1 MFGFFKK
8 RRINRI
14 IKYTDAAWEY
24 MQEKYIQPIKVTDK
38 PEAEKHTP
46 PDTKPKIKPPT
57 NTTPGSGVRYSIS
70 GAHIDDIL
78 GEKHRVEEKT
88 SRETIPGSKP
98 GGGVRYS
105 RSGTRLSEIESNKR
119 HDELEEP
126 SENMRYS
133 LKEDDRYNASEVTN
147 LLRNVSN
154 AQETLRTLDKNV
166 DQTFVDVLLQYIR
179 VKGVRDSAVYKAA
192 QVDKRLFSKMV
203 SNREYKPSKDTAI
216 AFALALKLSLD
227 EANDILSRAG
237 YTFSHSNKRDIIIEF
252 FFREKIYNLFDA
264 NEVLHNLNQKL
275 IGRF

>member
-14 IKYTDAAWEY
+14 IKYTDAAFEY
-24 MQEKYIQPIKVTDK
+24 MLQNYIDPNQPVEEKKRPNRCGD
-38 PEAEKHTP
+38 
-46 PDTKPKIKPPT
+46 
-57 NTTPGSGVRYSIS
+57 NVRYSI
-70 GAHIDDIL
+70 
-78 GEKHRVEEKT
+78 R
-88 SRETIPGSKP
+88 
-98 GGGVRYS
+98 
-105 RSGTRLSEIESNKR
+105 GTRLSEIEANKSC
-119 HDELEEP
+119 EVQEE
-126 SENMRYS
+126 SSGDISYS
-133 LKEDDRYNASEVTN
+133 LKEDDRYNVSEVTN
-147 LLRNVSN
+147 VLRNVSN

-216 AFALALKLSLD
+216 ALALALKLSLR
-227 EANDILSRAG
+227 EANDMLSRAG

-252 FFREKIYNLFDA
+252 FFREKIYNLFDV
-264 NEVLHNLNQKL
+264 NEVLHKLNQKL